1 MKNLAII
8 PARSGSKGLKDK
20 NIKKLCGKP
29 LMAYT
34 IETAIKSKKYDMI
47 HLSTDSYKYANI
59 AKEYG
64 ADVPFLRK
72 AELANDT
79 SVIWDTV
86 RDVLDEYE
94 KIGKKFDTVTLLQP
108 TSPLREIDDI
118 IQSFQVFEKKNA
130 EAVVSV
136 CEMEH
141 SPLICNQLDETGSM
155 RDFIK
160 KEIVSLPR
168 QNLPKYY
175 RINGAI
181 YLLKID
187 VLKKYSTLYDSEV
200 YAYIMKQE
208 TSIDIDNILDF
219 KIAEQ
224 MMKNF
229 CTIKRENV

>member
-1 MKNLAII
+1 MMKNLAII

-20 NIKKLCGKP
+20 NIKKLSGKP

-34 IETAIKSKKYDMI
+34 IESAIKSKQFDVV
-47 HLSTDSYKYANI
+47 HVSTDSDKYASI

-72 AELANDT
+72 TELSSDT

-86 RDVLDEYE
+86 KEVLNDY
-94 KIGKKFDTVTLLQP
+94 KKLGKEFDTVMLLQP
-108 TSPLREIDDI
+108 TSPLREEGDI
-118 IQSFQVFEKKNA
+118 AACFERLQKKESI
-130 EAVVSV
+130 EAIVSV

-141 SPLICNQLDETGSM
+141 SPLLCNQLDSSYSM
-155 RDFIK
+155 KNFIK
-160 KEIVSLPR
+160 KEVAMYPR

-181 YLLKID
+181 YLLRID
-187 VLKKYSTLYDSEV
+187 VLEKYNTLYDSEI
-200 YAYIMKQE
+200 YAYIMEQKK
-208 TSIDIDNILDF
+208 SIDIDSILDF

-224 MMKNF
+224 IING
-229 CTIKRENV
+229 ID